1 MKHLKLTPTKGLS
14 ELEWQALRKSFCTRG
29 MIGGSDA
36 GVLLGFSKWKSPI
49 SLYYQ
54 ALDLFSL
61 PNKLNT
67 ELIHGKLQESNIA
80 YSWQFYSEN
89 DDEFCQNVV
98 TNNRV
103 RRYKEI
109 KAIIENPKYPL
120 LFANVDG
127 LITKHPVKKKKG
139 ILEIKKIN
147 GMTVDTYIGGL
158 PPQYIAQV
166 QHYMLV
172 CELTYAELCMR
183 VDGRQLKVDLIESDR
198 FLQEAILQA
207 ANEFNGRVM
216 AARDAIKKDG
226 TDDMDVALQIA
237 SQFEPDADASEDFNA
252 FISEKHRARETE
264 NQMTCGI
271 EEQVLAENY
280 VNAQAAI
287 KEAESTK
294 LLYGN
299 KLKQIM
305 EKEGA
310 TIMNLP
316 DGKITWRRQFNVR
329 LNKND

>member
-1 MKHLKLTPTKGLS
+1 MKNLKLTPTKALS
-14 ELEWQALRKSFCTRG
+14 ETQWQELRRSFCTQG
-29 MIGGSDA
+29 MIGGSDC

-54 ALDLFSL
+54 ALDLAVL

-80 YSWQFYSEN
+80 HSWQFYSEN

-98 TNNRV
+98 NNIKP

-120 LFANVDG
+120 LFANIDG
-127 LITKHPVKKKKG
+127 LITKHPTKKKKG

-147 GMTVDTYIGGL
+147 GMTIDSYVGGI

-183 VDGRQLKVDLIESDR
+183 VDGRMLNVHLIEQDK

-207 ANEFNGRVM
+207 AAEFNARVV
-216 AARDAIKKDG
+216 AAREAIKKEG
-226 TDDMDVALQIA
+226 TDDYDVMLQIA

-264 NQMTCGI
+264 VQMTGGLD
-271 EEQVLAENY
+271 EQHLAEQY
-280 VNAQAAI
+280 VLSQAQI
-287 KEAESTK
+287 KQAESNK

-299 KLKQIM
+299 RLKQIM

-310 TIMNLP
+310 SVMNLP
-316 DGKITWRRQFNVR
+316 DGKITWRRNFTIK
-329 LNKND
+329 LNKD